1 MTFLF
6 NLIISKAAPV
16 SYLKDLSEKRMR
28 NSVLL
33 KKTADRQN
41 LLPYPPYFYLASA
54 FFAHKM
60 IL

>member
-28 NSVLL
+28 KSAN
-33 KKTADRQN
+33 KKTLQN
-41 LLPYPPYFYLASA
+41 AELSSVNTR
-54 FFAHKM
+54 
-60 IL
+60 

>member
-28 NSVLL
+28 KSAKKKALQNAELSSVN
-33 KKTADRQN
+33 TR
-41 LLPYPPYFYLASA
+41 
-54 FFAHKM
+54 
-60 IL
+60 

>member
-28 NSVLL
+28 KSAN
-33 KKTADRQN
+33 KKSPAKRR
-41 LLPYPPYFYLASA
+41 A
-54 FFAHKM
+54 FVSQHS
-60 IL
+60 LNQY